1 MARYN
6 FSLQGTV
13 QPLTRQTGLR
23 LTYQAMTGFTGFQFS
38 NTGREVVAI
47 INGATASNYT
57 INIGTTVEGQA
68 VAAFGPT
75 ALPVSNTDPI
85 FFGPFPSDFN
95 QKDGLNSIYIDLSS
109 VTTVTVAVLQMVGVY

>member
-23 LTYQAMTGFTGFQFS
+23 LTYQAMTTFTGFQFS
-38 NTGREVVAI
+38 NTGREVAAI

-57 INIGTTVEGQA
+57 INIGTTIEGQA
-68 VAAFGPT
+68 VAAITG
-75 ALPVSNTDPI
+75 ALPTSNTDPI

-95 QKDGLNSIYIDLSS
+95 QKDGLNSVYIDLSS
-109 VTTVTVAVLQMVGVY
+109 VATVTVAVFQIVGVY